1 MAEQLSRR
9 SFITAAVG
17 VGISADVAVA
27 CWRRRASC
35 QPVYPYPPCP
45 VSPDAGL
52 RVRSNINSLSAP
64 QLASLRRGVAA
75 MRQLPA
81 TDRRSWT
88 FQAAIHGTTNPQAT
102 DPLFNQCQHGT
113 IQFFTWHRAYLHFF
127 ERIMR
132 WAANDPTLTLPYW
145 DWTAQP
151 VLPEPFRTPADQT
164 TNSLY
169 EKKRKA
175 NDGSALLSQVVVADL
190 DNALARTVF
199 PVSGDDGFS
208 FDLEGSPHGQV
219 HVLVG
224 GQGGLMSSV
233 PTAAGDPIFWLHHC
247 NIDRLWNVW
256 LNRGGGRAN
265 PTDPAY
271 LDQAYTFADETGGTA
286 TVRVRDVIRSADL
299 VTGTQP
305 CVGHF

>member
-175 NDGSALLSQVVVADL
+175 NDG
-190 DNALARTVF
+190 
-199 PVSGDDGFS
+199 
-208 FDLEGSPHGQV
+208 
-219 HVLVG
+219 
-224 GQGGLMSSV
+224 
-233 PTAAGDPIFWLHHC
+233 
-247 NIDRLWNVW
+247 
-256 LNRGGGRAN
+256 
-265 PTDPAY
+265 
-271 LDQAYTFADETGGTA
+271 
-286 TVRVRDVIRSADL
+286 
-299 VTGTQP
+299 
-305 CVGHF
+305 